1 MALKIRLSRG
11 GAKKRPFYHIVIAD
25 SRSPR
30 DGRFIERV
38 GTYNPMVPRESSDR
52 VTVKEDRIK
61 YWLSV
66 GALPSDRVARFLAV
80 SGLVEKPVLHEQT
93 KQHLPKT
100 KAQERKQE
108 AKESSKTDSETPTQE
123 DVVETANSET
133 PAEEISNESSSV
145 EPSSSQA
152 AEESASSDSVFED
165 DDVEVDPSK
174 KSNDETSVEE
184 VSMDSET
191 EEKVAG

>member
-38 GTYNPMVPRESSDR
+38 GTYNPMVPRESSER

-93 KQHLPKT
+93 KQHLPKA
-100 KAQERKQE
+100 KAQERMQE
-108 AKESSKTDSETPTQE
+108 ANESSKTDSETPTQD

-133 PAEEISNESSSV
+133 PAEEISNASSSA
-145 EPSSSQA
+145 EPSSSQV
-152 AEESASSDSVFED
+152 AEEMADSDSVFED
-165 DDVEVDPSK
+165 DGVEVDPSK
-174 KSNDETSVEE
+174 KSNDETSAEE
-184 VSMDSET
+184 ISSDSET

>member
-100 KAQERKQE
+100 KAQERKRE
-108 AKESSKTDSETPTQE
+108 AKESSRTDSETPTQE

-152 AEESASSDSVFED
+152 AEEMASSDSVFED

>member
-38 GTYNPMVPRESSDR
+38 GTYNPMVPRESSER

-93 KQHLPKT
+93 KQHLPKA
-100 KAQERKQE
+100 KAQERMQE
-108 AKESSKTDSETPTQE
+108 ANESSKTDSETPTQD

-133 PAEEISNESSSV
+133 PAEEISNESSSA
-145 EPSSSQA
+145 EPSSSQV
-152 AEESASSDSVFED
+152 AEEMADSDSVFED
-165 DDVEVDPSK
+165 DGVEVDPSK
-174 KSNDETSVEE
+174 KSNDETSAEE
-184 VSMDSET
+184 ISSDSET

>member
-152 AEESASSDSVFED
+152 AEEMASSDSVFED

>member
-1 MALKIRLSRG
+1 MALKIRLYRG

-38 GTYNPMVPRESSDR
+38 GTYNPMVPRESSER

-93 KQHLPKT
+93 KQHLPKA
-100 KAQERKQE
+100 KAQERMQE
-108 AKESSKTDSETPTQE
+108 ANESSKTDSETPTQD

-133 PAEEISNESSSV
+133 PAEEISNESSPA
-145 EPSSSQA
+145 EPSSSQV
-152 AEESASSDSVFED
+152 AEEMAGSDSVFED
-165 DDVEVDPSK
+165 DGVEVDSSK
-174 KSNDETSVEE
+174 KSNDETSAEE
-184 VSMDSET
+184 ISSDSET

>member
-38 GTYNPMVPRESSDR
+38 GTYNPMVPRESSER

-93 KQHLPKT
+93 KQHLPKA
-100 KAQERKQE
+100 KAQERMQE
-108 AKESSKTDSETPTQE
+108 AKESSKTDSETPTQD

-133 PAEEISNESSSV
+133 PAEEISNESSPA
-145 EPSSSQA
+145 EPSSSQV
-152 AEESASSDSVFED
+152 AEEMAGSDSVFED
-165 DDVEVDPSK
+165 DGVEVDSSK
-174 KSNDETSVEE
+174 KSNDETSAEE
-184 VSMDSET
+184 ISLDSET